1 MNYRTKAVPFTAE
14 FLLLNVFTCCRI
26 GIAYEVEKLLE
37 HSKLTK
43 TVQSPIT
50 ESPFPIPLSSQN
62 NQ

>member
-1 MNYRTKAVPFTAE
+1 MTKAVPFTAE
-14 FLLLNVFTCCRI
+14 FLLLNVFTCCSIGI